1 MKNEVIQA
9 SVYGTDQEV
18 VKSWRPGIGRVST
31 SAKNTDRGGSQKAY
45 LLMVNSRGLEFNGVR
60 CLSKAGQRRISFHLS
75 LISKKVICGYLLK
88 HIITYLYLPLFAR
101 VSDE

>member
-31 SAKNTDRGGSQKAY
+31 SVKNTDRGGSQKAY
-45 LLMVNSRGLEFNGVR
+45 LLMVNGRGLEFNGVR

-75 LISKKVICGYLLK
+75 YIKESYLRIPTETHYHLFIPSAICSSFG
-88 HIITYLYLPLFAR
+88 
-101 VSDE
+101 